1 MFTVASLSAIAQDR
15 EPRGPHHA
23 KDPLTPEQ
31 VAALQTKR
39 MTLALDLTQAQQ
51 EQVQKLHLENA
62 RLRKEKME
70 KIKKERDEARG
81 KDLNSDER
89 FSRESERLDHMIALK
104 ASMKKILNGEQFE
117 KWEKSLHH
125 RKHRGHPHQRD
136 GRRSK

>member
-1 MFTVASLSAIAQDR
+1 MFTIASLSAMAQDR
-15 EPRGPHHA
+15 NPHRPQHD

-31 VAALQTKR
+31 VATLQTKR

-62 RLRKEKME
+62 RLRTEKME
-70 KIKKERDEARG
+70 ESQKERDDAQG
-81 KDLNSDER
+81 KDLSADER
-89 FSRESERLDHMIALK
+89 FSRESERLDHMIAQK

-125 RKHRGHPHQRD
+125 RKHRGHPHEKD
-136 GRRSK
+136 GRGRR